1 MSKVKVYDI
10 EAGLPLYVVKDKTTV
25 QIKEKKD
32 VEINSFY
39 TDLGEKQ
46 TELEQQNIQYDVAN
60 DDDPI
65 PGWVKVNSAVG
76 QFGEILA
83 MKHLEVEYPGMVK
96 LVSGNAR
103 IGYDIEVYIDG
114 ETHAFEVKTTTQNN
128 NKFYITQN
136 ELRVANKKRNGYH
149 IMFIKIDDDEKTISG
164 HIIDNPI
171 ETLEIDYVVIT
182 QMTRLSNIEI
192 KADRFIVNINE
203 RYILNK
209 ERILLNSYISKV
221 RKLLNK

>member
-1 MSKVKVYDI
+1 MSKVKVYDM
-10 EAGLPLYVVKDKTTV
+10 EVGLPLYVVNDKSTIL
-25 QIKEKKD
+25 IKEKQD

-46 TELEQQNIQYDVAN
+46 TDLEQQNIQFDVAT
-60 DDDPI
+60 DDDPV
-65 PGWVKVNSAVG
+65 PGWVKVNSAIG
-76 QFGEILA
+76 QFGEMLA

-103 IGYDIEVYIDG
+103 IGYDIEIYIDG
-114 ETHAFEVKTTTQNN
+114 ESHAFEVKTTTQNN

-136 ELRVANKKRNGYH
+136 ELRVANKKKNGYH
-149 IMFIKIDDDEKTISG
+149 IIFIKIDDDEKTITG

-203 RYILNK
+203 RYLSNQ
-209 ERILLNSYISKV
+209 ERISLNSYISEV
-221 RKLLNK
+221 RNLLNH